1 MRKFLTLLL
10 LLAFS
15 FSINAQKQKTTQDS
29 IRVFY
34 DKIFWAMESSYL
46 YKDEVNWS
54 EVKSTVET
62 NLTYYKDFK
71 SALKEL
77 ETIFDFAKADHCQ
90 VYYDNIKYTG
100 NFPGPTGKDFSAEW
114 VKKFVTKPKFE
125 VKVLDNQYG
134 YILIP
139 ELNTTDESSKN
150 IHKIAQP
157 LYDEIA
163 KIKNANN
170 VKGWIIDLRFN
181 LGGNCIPMLLGLY
194 DFLGDN
200 QIWGTLDLNKE
211 WTNKVSLEKGKYLD
225 NSKKVSYIK
234 PSGNLIDKAKV
245 ALLINRATG
254 SSGEVVALAF
264 KERVNTIFI
273 GENTYG
279 ATTSNIK
286 VVLPFNTY
294 MALTV
299 GFDGDRN
306 GKFYKTIAPDVAVN
320 RKDNF
325 DNLLQDGNIQE
336 AIKFISNQK

>member
-1 MRKFLTLLL
+1 MKKFLTLLL
-10 LLAFS
+10 LIGFAL
-15 FSINAQKQKTTQDS
+15 SINAQKQKTSQDS

-62 NLTYYKDFK
+62 NLTQYKDFK
-71 SALKEL
+71 GALKEL

-90 VYYDNIKYTG
+90 VYYDNSKYSG
-100 NFPGPTGKDFSAEW
+100 NFPRPTQKDFSDEW
-114 VKKFVTKPKFE
+114 VKKYTTQPKFE

-139 ELNTTDESSKN
+139 ELNTTDESSKS
-150 IHKIAQP
+150 IHNIAQP
-157 LYDEIA
+157 MYDEIA
-163 KIKNANN
+163 KIKNAKNI
-170 VKGWIIDLRFN
+170 KGWIIDLRFN
-181 LGGNCIPMLLGLY
+181 LGGNCIPMLLGVY

-211 WTNKVSLEKGKYLD
+211 WTNKVTLEKGKYLG

-234 PSGNLIDKAKV
+234 PSGSLMDKAKV

-264 KERVNTIFI
+264 KERSNTIFI
-273 GENTYG
+273 GENTFG

-286 VVLPFNTY
+286 VALPFDAY
-294 MALTV
+294 MALTI

-306 GKFYKTIAPDVAVN
+306 GKFHKIITPDILIS

-325 DNLLQDGNIQE
+325 DNLLEDGNIKE
-336 AIKFISNQK
+336 AIKFISNEK